1 MSSALVAFRISRQW
15 DDNVIDMLL
24 QVLYLYK
31 EIVVTGLTTSE
42 RIYSWFHTTVSLQAE
57 GAWADRAV
65 DACYTSLLR
74 TSSLLCQTEC
84 SPCHLHYIPA
94 CDLSFL
100 MYFMLCSWFVSFHH
114 HHIRFWYL
122 WCCGCPGLRG
132 RHYLVEPGGIWT
144 W

>member
-57 GAWADRAV
+57 GA
-65 DACYTSLLR
+65 
-74 TSSLLCQTEC
+74 
-84 SPCHLHYIPA
+84 
-94 CDLSFL
+94 
-100 MYFMLCSWFVSFHH
+100 
-114 HHIRFWYL
+114 
-122 WCCGCPGLRG
+122 
-132 RHYLVEPGGIWT
+132 
-144 W
+144 